1 MKGFKSLSQGYDL
14 IDEVS
19 MGYNHAAATIALQT
33 KIVENMLGIFSK
45 LHSLDICLVDATDN
59 LSTCEAPDWDLHLA
73 HL

>member
-1 MKGFKSLSQGYDL
+1 
-14 IDEVS
+14 

-33 KIVENMLGIFSK
+33 KIVENLLGIFSK